1 MVAAVQA
8 LKPIAEIDS
17 LRLAGARVML
27 RRPQMA
33 DAARIAELMNDYGV
47 VKNLSRAPW
56 PYGLEDAVSWL
67 THVTG
72 HGGRPNDYPFA
83 IVTGDGLVGVIGI
96 SANPQ
101 NPDAPE
107 LGYWLGRFYWGR
119 GFATEAG
126 RLALGFAFD
135 ELELDAV
142 EAGHFADNAASGRV
156 LQKLGFAYTQD
167 VARFSRARDCDV
179 TCRMMILPRTR
190 FEADPKTGNG
200 GAAHGG

>member
-1 MVAAVQA
+1 MSVAAPA
-8 LKPIAEIDS
+8 LTAIPGIDS
-17 LRLAGARVML
+17 VRLSGARVTL
-27 RRPQMA
+27 RRPQMS

-56 PYGLEDAVSWL
+56 PYGLEDALAWL
-67 THVTG
+67 TQVTG
-72 HGGRPNDYPFA
+72 HGGQPSDYPFA
-83 IVTGDGLVGVIGI
+83 IVTGDGLIGVIGI

-126 RLALGFAFD
+126 RLALGFAFHD
-135 ELELDAV
+135 LGLNHL

-179 TCRMMILPRTR
+179 ACRMMSLPRTR
-190 FEADPKTGNG
+190 FEIAMKMGNG
-200 GAAHGG
+200 GAANGG